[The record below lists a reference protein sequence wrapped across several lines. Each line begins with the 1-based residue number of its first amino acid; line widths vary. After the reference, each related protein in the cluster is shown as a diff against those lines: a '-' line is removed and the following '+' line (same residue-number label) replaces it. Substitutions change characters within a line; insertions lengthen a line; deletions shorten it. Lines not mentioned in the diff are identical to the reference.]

1 MVYDYRNAAIVARSC
16 LPMANPPRRAT
27 PNRSRSERATEA
39 TNRMK
44 CLAIDIGSTSIK
56 GAVLDLPRRLV
67 SDPVTREFPAPLA
80 GLPAGWIEIDPRA
93 VCEAVRRVL
102 SALVAAAPEAD
113 RLYCTG
119 QMGGLILVDD
129 ESRPL
134 SNYISW
140 RDQRTLGP
148 AASDEPLL
156 DELRN
161 RWEEAGVFSGLGR
174 ELPPG
179 ATTALLAWL
188 RQQDRLPIQA
198 MPATVADFVLG
209 RLIGKPIPMHVTQ
222 AVGMLDLSRTDWH
235 REALELAG
243 LSGLRLPTLAHSEEA
258 VGEVSLDGRRLQAFG
273 SYGDQQCALRGVGL
287 QPDELSLNISTG
299 SQVSR
304 RTAEF
309 LPGPYLTR
317 KYFFGDYLN
326 TVTHLPAGRSL
337 NTLVEL
343 LTELA
348 RAEGIVLRDPWK
360 TIHARTLEVETT
372 GLTVDLAFFRGPLG
386 SHGRIDGITTENLSV
401 GHLFHAAFRAM
412 ADNYARVA
420 DGFGRA
426 DWKAVVL
433 SGGLTQSAPL
443 LRQVLEQRFPVPI
456 RESAREETLLGLL
469 DIAVS
474 AAA

>member
-1 MVYDYRNAAIVARSC
+1 
-16 LPMANPPRRAT
+16 
-27 PNRSRSERATEA
+27 
-39 TNRMK
+39 MK
-44 CLAIDIGSTSIK
+44 CLGIDIGSTSIK
-56 GAVLDLPRRLV
+56 GAVLDLPRRSVGNLM
-67 SDPVTREFPAPLA
+67 TCEFPAPLT

-93 VCEAVRRVL
+93 VCEAVRRML
-102 SALVAAAPEAD
+102 SALIEAAPEAD

-129 ESRPL
+129 EGQSL
-134 SNYISW
+134 GNFISW
-140 RDQRTLGP
+140 RDQRTLAP
-148 AASDEPLL
+148 ASSGEPLL
-156 DELRN
+156 DELRG
-161 RWEEAGVFSGLGR
+161 RWEQAGVFVGLGR

-188 RQQDRLPIQA
+188 RQHERLPSLA
-198 MPATVADFVLG
+198 MPTTIADFVLG

-222 AVGMLDLSRTDWH
+222 AVGMLDLPITDWH
-235 REALELAG
+235 HEALELAG
-243 LSGLRLPTLAHSEEA
+243 LNELRLPSLARREEP
-258 VGEVSLDGRRLQAFG
+258 VGDLSLAGRRLQVFG

-287 QPDELSLNISTG
+287 QRDELSLNISTG

-304 RTAEF
+304 RSAEF

-337 NTLVEL
+337 NTLVDL

-348 RAEGIVLRDPWK
+348 RAEGIALRDPWK
-360 TIHARTLEVETT
+360 TIHRATMAVETT
-372 GLTVDLAFFRGPLG
+372 DLSVDLAFFRGPLG

-420 DGFGRA
+420 GGFGRA

-433 SGGLTQSAPL
+433 SGGLTQSAPR
-443 LRQVLEQRFPVPI
+443 LRQVLDQRFPVPT
-456 RESAREETLLGLL
+456 RESAGEETLLGLL
-469 DIAVS
+469 DIALS
-474 AAA
+474 TAP

>member
-1 MVYDYRNAAIVARSC
+1 
-16 LPMANPPRRAT
+16 
-27 PNRSRSERATEA
+27 
-39 TNRMK
+39 MK
-44 CLAIDIGSTSIK
+44 CLGIDIGSTSIK
-56 GAVLDLPRRLV
+56 GAVLDLPRRAV
-67 SDPVTREFPAPLA
+67 SDLATCEFPAPLA
-80 GLPAGWIEIDPRA
+80 GLPPGWVEIEPRA
-93 VCEAVRRVL
+93 VCDAVTRVL
-102 SALVAAAPEAD
+102 TALIAAAPEAD
-113 RLYCTG
+113 RIYCAG
-119 QMGGLILVDD
+119 QMGGLILVDG
-129 ESRPL
+129 EWRAL
-134 SNYISW
+134 WNYISW

-148 AASDEPLL
+148 GPSGEPFL

-161 RWEEAGVFSGLGR
+161 RWEEAGVFVGLGR

-179 ATTALLAWL
+179 AATALLAWL
-188 RQQDRLPIQA
+188 RQHERLPIRA
-198 MPATVADFVLG
+198 MPTTIADFVLG
-209 RLIGKPIPMHVTQ
+209 RLTGKPIPMHVTQ

-235 REALELAG
+235 HEAFGLAG
-243 LSGLRLPTLAHSEEA
+243 LNQLRLPSLARGEEP
-258 VGEVSLDGRRLQAFG
+258 VGSLSLAGRRLQVFG
-273 SYGDQQCALRGVGL
+273 SYGDQQCALRGAGL
-287 QPDELSLNISTG
+287 QTDELSLNISTG

-304 RTAEF
+304 RVAQF

-317 KYFFGDYLN
+317 KYFFGDYLD

-337 NTLVEL
+337 NTLVDL

-360 TIHARTLEVETT
+360 TIHRETLAVATT
-372 GLTVDLAFFRGPLG
+372 DLTADLAFFRGPLG

-420 DGFGRA
+420 GGFGPA

-443 LRQVLEQRFPVPI
+443 LREFLEQRFPLPI

-469 DIAVS
+469 DIAIS
-474 AAA
+474 TAP